1 MCEKEKALCELLT
14 ECSPLSFQLSCHII
28 VKGGDLFLFQSVGHI
43 NIDNPCGQEVRGAP
57 SSGWGFHPRSGMY
70 LLNVYSVFKVREVFA
85 LTNQLG
91 TFFGNNKENFKKIFS
106 TTFQGQRKP
115 LSHHGDVIGAETKKA
130 R

>member
-1 MCEKEKALCELLT
+1 MQKSKGTHTAFSKEFEISVFVSLALVL
-14 ECSPLSFQLSCHII
+14 QAA
-28 VKGGDLFLFQSVGHI
+28 
-43 NIDNPCGQEVRGAP
+43 N
-57 SSGWGFHPRSGMY
+57 
-70 LLNVYSVFKVREVFA
+70 SVFKVREVFA

-115 LSHHGDVIGAETKKA
+115 LSHHGDVIGAETEKA

>member
-1 MCEKEKALCELLT
+1 MGSEMCIRDSFATGLLG
-14 ECSPLSFQLSCHII
+14 SY
-28 VKGGDLFLFQSVGHI
+28 FL
-43 NIDNPCGQEVRGAP
+43 
-57 SSGWGFHPRSGMY
+57 MY

-115 LSHHGDVIGAETKKA
+115 LSHHGAVIGAETEKA

>member
-1 MCEKEKALCELLT
+1 
-14 ECSPLSFQLSCHII
+14 
-28 VKGGDLFLFQSVGHI
+28 
-43 NIDNPCGQEVRGAP
+43 
-57 SSGWGFHPRSGMY
+57 MY

-115 LSHHGDVIGAETKKA
+115 LSHHGDVIGAEYKKSFEKRIFPLSKGITKLDFYT
-130 R
+130 